1 MTNLIPTPGGQGYML
16 AQILAQQG
24 GKALQQP
31 IETHT
36 EGLGALAQQ
45 LAGAYLSQQAVNKHQ
60 RLGQGALANFMSGP
74 GASFDPRM
82 QALIG
87 SVGPYDPRLA
97 LQIGADNL
105 ALITEGE
112 RAAGTQPAV
121 NFLTP
126 NGLVS
131 AQRGTERY
139 RALIDDPNAVKAGD
153 ATQGDQ
159 RPFSGKSKFAN
170 VSNLLVEFNEKFGDG
185 TAQPSQTEIQAYQL
199 AVQEHEVPLKF
210 TLPDGTPA
218 TIQKSLPPRFIRPE
232 ALLPQGEAGTGAGG
246 PGVRIT
252 PIGEQKPKSPEAAG
266 KIAALAGAKEGMIEI
281 KRRLLD
287 EDGSINRTLLTTMVT
302 SIPFL
307 GKGIPFTEG
316 RELRSVFEDAI
327 EAKLRAETGAAAP
340 EPEKVAILER
350 FLPSLLDDDA
360 TILSKMDRLMT
371 FLDTALDLSQFQTAP
386 NGDLPA
392 IMSLEEEFENFE

>member
-1 MTNLIPTPGGQGYML
+1 
-16 AQILAQQG
+16 
-24 GKALQQP
+24 
-31 IETHT
+31 
-36 EGLGALAQQ
+36 
-45 LAGAYLSQQAVNKHQ
+45 
-60 RLGQGALANFMSGP
+60 
-74 GASFDPRM
+74 
-82 QALIG
+82 
-87 SVGPYDPRLA
+87 RLA

-360 TILSKMDRLMT
+360 TILSKMDRFMT